1 MGRFRVTTRLVAC
14 GFLASVTSISTAAF
28 ADSDD
33 GDATTTEDEVAPAT
47 AKPKKDPSR
56 SGVSPVLLAGNADG
70 LAAGVQLDLAQFAL
84 RSSLGYFP
92 LVVSVTDPI
101 TTDTPDPPRY
111 EFFNTYQVNAEAILF
126 FMTPSATSRLGA
138 DLGYRYNSE
147 LGHGVAFGGQGEFD
161 LWASTSVLA
170 MLTFSVFPNGTDRI
184 LKKLNETD
192 KQLNF
197 PFGAGFNGGLGLGLK
212 F

>member
-1 MGRFRVTTRLVAC
+1 
-14 GFLASVTSISTAAF
+14 
-28 ADSDD
+28 
-33 GDATTTEDEVAPAT
+33 
-47 AKPKKDPSR
+47 
-56 SGVSPVLLAGNADG
+56 LLAGNADG

-161 LWASTSVLA
+161 LWSSTSVLA

-184 LKKLNETD
+184 LKKLNEPD